1 MNKYYQAALALS
13 LTTSAIVAFTPIQAN
28 AQFVDVKPGTAQA
41 QAIENLVNLNIT
53 GGISAT
59 QFAPKKSV
67 TRAEAANFIVKALQ
81 LDTSKVPTTTFKD
94 TQKHWAKN
102 AIAKMVE
109 LKIMSGYS
117 DTKFGPNDT
126 LTRGQMAKILASAFN
141 LKATTSTNPF
151 KDVKG
156 SPFEPYILAVY
167 ENGIAAGLT
176 KDTYGVNSPV
186 TREQMALFLNRTPLI
201 QERVAQYNKENP
213 VSSRPY
219 PFKTM
224 TMSEYSAFIKSNKIA
239 DVSVF
244 KSSTMIMDK
253 NGTMDFPGIEVT
265 HDKITVTQPGIYYLD
280 LRYANGNNSWLSV
293 RVDARKDIKNPV
305 ISAITQ
311 EVVDDIIQKHPTLA
325 EFTKRNEKL
334 FKAAGTTR
342 TINYPIDEMQGYTV
356 LGSSS
361 PARRDFFEFIK
372 DEPYEF
378 VSTGKYEAYVKNSE
392 YYVLTPNSR
401 TNLISFDMDVYTPII
416 HYINDKQYY
425 RVTDMKVTKGNAHL
439 FKFHKTEFFI
449 TPIYALEGATIEEGT
464 TIELSTEDQRTLVYI
479 YTNGQFV
486 LQPFY

>member
-13 LTTSAIVAFTPIQAN
+13 LTTGAIVAFTPIQAN

-41 QAIENLVNLNIT
+41 HAIENLVNLKIT

-81 LDTSKVPTTTFKD
+81 LDTSKVPTTTFQD

-117 DTKFGPNDT
+117 DTQFGPNDT
-126 LTRGQMAKILASAFN
+126 LTRGQMAKILANSFN

-151 KDVKG
+151 KDIKG
-156 SPFEPYILAVY
+156 SAFEPYILAIY

-219 PFKTM
+219 PFKPM
-224 TMSEYSAFIKSNKIA
+224 TMNEYSAFIKSNKIA
-239 DVSVF
+239 NVSVSS
-244 KSSTMIMDK
+244 SSTM
-253 NGTMDFPGIEVT
+253 TMDEPGIEVT

-293 RVDARKDIKNPV
+293 RVDSRKDIKNPV

-342 TINYPIDEMQGYTV
+342 TIKYPIDDMQQYTV
-356 LGSSS
+356 LGYSS

-378 VSTGKYEAYVKNSE
+378 VSTGKFESYVKNSE
-392 YYVLTPNSR
+392 YYILTPNSR
-401 TNLISFDMDVYTPII
+401 TNLLSFDMEVYTPII

-425 RVTDMKVTKGNAHL
+425 RVTDMKVTKGNAEL
-439 FKFHKTEFFI
+439 FKFHKNEIFI

-464 TIELSTEDQRTLVYI
+464 TIELSTEEQLTLVYI
-479 YTNGQFV
+479 YANGQFV
-486 LQPFY
+486 LQPFN